1 MKFTLLCLCR
11 VFSQHIA
18 TGEFDPT
25 REDWLYQ
32 LQQMAAPAHREAD
45 ADIRRHI
52 RTLLPACVRRDEDRG
67 FFSTLTEDE
76 AMHQFNRQAR
86 RGAVTAVALS
96 CLPLQ
101 LNTMR

>member
-1 MKFTLLCLCR
+1 MQARRAWQQLGQQQR
-11 VFSQHIA
+11 QA
-18 TGEFDPT
+18 A
-25 REDWLYQ
+25 RQ
-32 LQQMAAPAHREAD
+32 LQQMPAPAHRESD

-52 RTLLPACVRRDEDRG
+52 RTLLPNIVRRDEDRG

-76 AMHQFNRQAR
+76 AVYQFDQQAR
-86 RGAVTAVALS
+86 RGAITGVALS

>member
-1 MKFTLLCLCR
+1 MKFTLLCFCR

-25 REDWLYQ
+25 REDWQYQ

-52 RTLLPACVRRDEDRG
+52 RTLLPSYVRRDEDRG

-76 AMHQFNRQAR
+76 AFDQFNRQAR

>member
-1 MKFTLLCLCR
+1 
-11 VFSQHIA
+11 
-18 TGEFDPT
+18 
-25 REDWLYQ
+25 
-32 LQQMAAPAHREAD
+32 MAAPAHREAD

-52 RTLLPACVRRDEDRG
+52 RTLLPSCVRRDEDRG

-86 RGAVTAVALS
+86 RCATTAVALS

>member
-1 MKFTLLCLCR
+1 M
-11 VFSQHIA
+11 
-18 TGEFDPT
+18 P
-25 REDWLYQ
+25 
-32 LQQMAAPAHREAD
+32 APAHRESD

-52 RTLLPACVRRDEDRG
+52 RTLLPRDEDRG

-76 AMHQFNRQAR
+76 AVYQFDQQAR
-86 RGAVTAVALS
+86 RGAITGVALS